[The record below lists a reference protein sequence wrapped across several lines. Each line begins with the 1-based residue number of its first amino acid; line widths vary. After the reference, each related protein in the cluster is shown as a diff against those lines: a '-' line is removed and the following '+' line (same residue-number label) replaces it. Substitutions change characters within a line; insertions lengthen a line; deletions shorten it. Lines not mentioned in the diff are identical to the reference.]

1 MGIMRLIKL
10 IQPIVTLNSLIS
22 SYILRWK
29 MRQIDE
35 DHPLLTISEAA
46 QNLRLSK
53 NTLNNWLSQGKL
65 KRVKIGRRTF
75 VSRQQVNQL
84 LEDALKL

>member
-1 MGIMRLIKL
+1 MRLIKL
-10 IQPIVTLNSLIS
+10 MQPIVTLNSLIS

>member
-1 MGIMRLIKL
+1 
-10 IQPIVTLNSLIS
+10 
-22 SYILRWK
+22 

>member
-1 MGIMRLIKL
+1 
-10 IQPIVTLNSLIS
+10 
-22 SYILRWK
+22 

-65 KRVKIGRRTF
+65 KRVKIGRGTF

-84 LEDALKL
+84 LEDALKF

>member
-1 MGIMRLIKL
+1 MRLVKL
-10 IQPIVTLNSLIS
+10 ILPIVTSNSLIS

>member
-1 MGIMRLIKL
+1 MESKDGH
-10 IQPIVTLNSLIS
+10 
-22 SYILRWK
+22 
-29 MRQIDE
+29 
-35 DHPLLTISEAA
+35 HPLLTTQEAA
-46 QNLRLSK
+46 DTLRLSK

-75 VSRQQVNQL
+75 VARQQVNQL

>member
-1 MGIMRLIKL
+1 
-10 IQPIVTLNSLIS
+10 
-22 SYILRWK
+22 

-65 KRVKIGRRTF
+65 KRVKIERRTF

>member
-1 MGIMRLIKL
+1 
-10 IQPIVTLNSLIS
+10 
-22 SYILRWK
+22 

-53 NTLNNWLSQGKL
+53 NTLGPVINLAK
-65 KRVKIGRRTF
+65 
-75 VSRQQVNQL
+75 
-84 LEDALKL
+84 

>member
-1 MGIMRLIKL
+1 
-10 IQPIVTLNSLIS
+10 
-22 SYILRWK
+22 

-84 LEDALKL
+84 LEEALKF